1 MEPRAEPGKPTEG
14 LLAQAQA
21 GDASAFWRLV
31 ADYRPYLRSVASRLM
46 GHELASKVDASDVVQ
61 QCLLTAY
68 ERFAQFR
75 GDSPEQWQHWLL
87 ALVRNQT
94 RKLARYWH
102 QQRRDVRRDQAL
114 SAESSGD
121 QPLASGSSSPSQKAA
136 RRQRAARLLEA
147 LGHLPHDYREVI
159 RLRYLENLPYAEIA
173 LRLKRSE
180 EAVRKLAERAH
191 RQLRLQCE
199 DLKDES

>member
-1 MEPRAEPGKPTEG
+1 MEPRAEPGEPTEG

-31 ADYRPYLRSVASRLM
+31 ADYRPYLRSVAARLM
-46 GHELASKVDASDVVQ
+46 GHEAGQ
-61 QCLLTAY
+61 QSGCLRRLLTAY

-147 LGHLPHDYREVI
+147 LEHLPHDYREVI